1 MPKATEKSDKKK
13 ARDLENWALHTEKER
28 FGGLD
33 RRERRE
39 LLKMGVDV
47 EKTFLDLITT
57 GERKREA
64 FALREKL
71 FKERTMKRIEKNLKV
86 VGSDA

>member
-1 MPKATEKSDKKK
+1 MPKATTKSDKKT

-39 LLKMGVDV
+39 LARMGVDV
-47 EKTFLDLITT
+47 EEAFDGLITDWLK
-57 GERKREA
+57 KRRAEE
-64 FALREKL
+64 LREKL
-71 FKERTMKRIEKNLKV
+71 IKERTMKRLEKNLAV
-86 VGSDA
+86 VASNA

>member
-47 EKTFLDLITT
+47 EKAFLGLITT

-64 FALREKL
+64 VALREKL
-71 FKERTMKRIEKNLKV
+71 FKERTMKRLEKNLKV

>member
-13 ARDLENWALHTEKER
+13 ARELENWALHTEKER

-39 LLKMGVDV
+39 LEKMGVDL
-47 EKTFLDLITT
+47 EASFLHIITT
-57 GERKREA
+57 SEKKREA
-64 FALREKL
+64 NVLREKL
-71 FKERTMKRIEKNLKV
+71 RRERTMKRLEENLKAV
-86 VGSDA
+86 ASNA

>member
-47 EKTFLDLITT
+47 EKTFLGLITT

-64 FALREKL
+64 VALREKL
-71 FKERTMKRIEKNLKV
+71 FKERTMKRLEKNLKV